1 MAATAAYKC
10 SRNWAAAAAG
20 YPPGGGGSVFVRT
33 AAQLVAAVAD
43 PAVQVAVLA
52 GSVSLTEADW
62 APVAQPVVEVRRNL
76 TLLGAYTAPTA
87 WPVLNF
93 GYTANLDG
101 VGIVKSAKLRLVAGC
116 TFTLR
121 RLVLQNAR
129 DQPHFLFM
137 GLDVFAES
145 PAPNSTLASA
155 WPIVVLRE
163 AALWQRSCLP
173 LSLQGLSG
181 RTIPRP
187 VFLPGPQNGTGAS
200 VLRPPDCVNSSTA
213 TPITRC
219 WPARGMYYD
228 LAMYAYDP
236 DAFNRQ
242 TPAGYALWLLGA
254 PYWCDQLMTDECVAA
269 NGGYVGCHYSLY
281 PYSRRAANTTTAS
294 GQIAAN
300 GTTSSSTGGSNAPA
314 AGAPSVADGSG
325 GDSGSPSV
333 LAPVLGGVIGGL
345 AGLAV
350 IAAGLFAVM
359 RLRRQR
365 QPGAPK
371 GSGDLDPRG
380 ACPGTAKAFEHSSK
394 GMSGTGSAGSA
405 PQVNAFAVGELTAAT
420 TQTIF
425 GADCTESIIT
435 AEDEGALVPV
445 TPLTP
450 FQSHIPLDVK
460 LGSGGGELR
469 LLPVTLGKGAFGR
482 VVQGV
487 WCGRRVAVKLLHRG
501 LFNAAAAAHGGDTAA
516 MKAVAPA
523 GGGGAA
529 ALPPDGDWPTI
540 AVFSLDATAVKGGS
554 TAQRRVDGTGA
565 ESAVDG
571 ALEAGLAPGIKAVPP
586 GAAAAALAALAGAQ
600 VPAALSSALWWE
612 GMGIHPGDVTAL
624 TPMQPAGNI
633 GDSASGEFTAAGLA
647 QPPDR
652 QQGVLSLLQ
661 TVAPD
666 ASAGYPWGGLNGG
679 AALVGPAAAG
689 ATAAVT
695 DNGIDC
701 AAAHA
706 VHAPGPVDAGPGV
719 PISPLGGQAG
729 AKMGHD
735 QMPQQRNDT
744 AEGVAAVAAASPGAF
759 RPLNL
764 AHIRMGGSS
773 VLGPGSSSGAGSHHQ
788 ASHLQQPCLGQSLLS
803 EPSSSPLVS
812 SMAAAGGA
820 CEAVDTSVLGTRRNP
835 AAGRALPPPPLQP
848 LPSVAET
855 EATEP
860 RADATGDQQG
870 AAAVPAGIGPGT
882 GAHSR
887 SDSRSPQPRRTPPGE
902 PWVAAGTDIEGQS
915 ADEAAT
921 GGHSGIYG
929 YAEPEVST
937 LDAAGAMPA
946 DRLEARLRGPLT
958 HGGAVRRTMAQE
970 VEVLARLQHA
980 NIVQL
985 LAANL
990 NPACPCLVVELMD
1003 TSLDKLLYGV
1013 DAVAGPAAPVDAGAR
1028 SAPFAPRSQAPLL
1041 PLPKVLHIALQ
1052 VARALAYLH
1061 PTIIHR
1067 DLKPANVLI
1076 SDPGSASPVVKIAD
1090 FGLSRLQDT
1099 VLITAHV
1106 DVGTAPYMAPEALDA
1121 RNCVITHHSDMY
1133 SYGIMLYEML
1143 AGTRPWRGLNMLQ
1156 VAVAVCEKQ
1165 RRPRLEDLGEA
1176 RCPPA
1181 LRALVSQCWDPVP
1194 ERRPGA
1200 AEVTKQLAVMLLQ
1213 QQQQQQQQQLQQL

>member
-1 MAATAAYKC
+1 MVC
-10 SRNWAAAAAG
+10 SSAAAAAAG
-20 YPPGGGGSVFVRT
+20 YPGGGSVLVRT
-33 AAQLVAAVAD
+33 AAQLVAAAAD
-43 PAVQVAVLA
+43 PAVQVVVLA

-87 WPVLNF
+87 WPILNL

-101 VGIVKSAKLRLVAGC
+101 VGVVKNAKLWLVAGC

-187 VFLPGPQNGTGAS
+187 VFLPGPQNSTGAS

-219 WPARGMYYD
+219 WPGRGMYYD

-242 TPAGYALWLLGA
+242 TPAGYVLRLLDA

-269 NGGYVGCHYSLY
+269 NGGQWHNKQQHWWQQ
-281 PYSRRAANTTTAS
+281 RA
-294 GQIAAN
+294 G
-300 GTTSSSTGGSNAPA
+300 P
-314 AGAPSVADGSG
+314 GAPSVADGSG

-333 LAPVLGGVIGGL
+333 LAPVLGGIIGGL

-405 PQVNAFAVGELTAAT
+405 PQVNAFELTAAT
-420 TQTIF
+420 TQEMF
-425 GADCTESIIT
+425 GADRTESIIT

-501 LFNAAAAAHGGDTAA
+501 LFNAAAAAHGGGGLGLGRAFGDAPPPAGAPAIHPGPQATPSPDGRAA
-516 MKAVAPA
+516 SAEANRGLLSVGVLSRVAKDRHTGLVTAVATTSTGFTLGDNFMQSSPLADSIAMQPPALARAAAAGASLPQDGRAA
-523 GGGGAA
+523 GGC
-529 ALPPDGDWPTI
+529 
-540 AVFSLDATAVKGGS
+540 
-554 TAQRRVDGTGA
+554 
-565 ESAVDG
+565 
-571 ALEAGLAPGIKAVPP
+571 APEAVPP

-695 DNGIDC
+695 GNGIDC

-1106 DVGTAPYMAPEALDA
+1106 DGGTAPYMAPEALDA

-1156 VAVAVCEKQ
+1156 
-1165 RRPRLEDLGEA
+1165 
-1176 RCPPA
+1176 
-1181 LRALVSQCWDPVP
+1181 CWDPVP

-1200 AEVTKQLAVMLLQ
+1200 AEVAKHLALMLQ
-1213 QQQQQQQQQLQQL
+1213 QQQQQQL